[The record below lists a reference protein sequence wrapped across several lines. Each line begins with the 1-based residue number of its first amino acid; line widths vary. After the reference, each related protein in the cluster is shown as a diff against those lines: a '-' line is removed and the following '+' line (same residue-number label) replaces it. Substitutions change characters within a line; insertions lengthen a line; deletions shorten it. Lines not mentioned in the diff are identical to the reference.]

1 MKDSLLFVH
10 LVIKTLHL
18 EITRCHVIDCVKE
31 LPHVQQDYFSSFNQS
46 DHCFLALSMPLP
58 SSLLK
63 LPIFLHSFRVS
74 CRRVNNDTHLP
85 YLVVRDVS
93 IFHSFLLWLRYE
105 SLFRPRRFVNENQ
118 RHVPAMNLHKKKE
131 KKSIKISQAYKAQ
144 YHKNKT
150 KVGEGV

>member
-1 MKDSLLFVH
+1 M
-10 LVIKTLHL
+10 
-18 EITRCHVIDCVKE
+18 
-31 LPHVQQDYFSSFNQS
+31 QQDYFSSFNQS

-63 LPIFLHSFRVS
+63 LPIFLLSCCVS
-74 CRRVNNDTHLP
+74 CRRVNTDMHLS

-118 RHVPAMNLHKKKE
+118 RHVPAMNLHTKKE
-131 KKSIKISQAYKAQ
+131 KKSIKISQALKHSIIKQ
-144 YHKNKT
+144 KWSRESDVPKNSKLKT
-150 KVGEGV
+150 KLRKRRNETIYAREIEGT

>member
-1 MKDSLLFVH
+1 M
-10 LVIKTLHL
+10 
-18 EITRCHVIDCVKE
+18 
-31 LPHVQQDYFSSFNQS
+31 PHVQQDYFSSFNQS

-63 LPIFLHSFRVS
+63 LPISLHSCCVS
-74 CRRVNNDTHLP
+74 CRRANNNIYLS

-131 KKSIKISQAYKAQ
+131 KKALKFHRLLKHSSIKIKQKWARESDEQ
-144 YHKNKT
+144 KNCEKLN
-150 KVGEGV
+150 

>member
-1 MKDSLLFVH
+1 M
-10 LVIKTLHL
+10 
-18 EITRCHVIDCVKE
+18 
-31 LPHVQQDYFSSFNQS
+31 QQDYFSSFNQS

-131 KKSIKISQAYKAQ
+131 KKSIKISQAFKAQ

-150 KVGEGV
+150 KVGEGVWRTEKLWKTKLRKRGNETKYARETEGTSTASSS